1 MVLAPVLVVWFGFGI
16 VPKLLIIA
24 LICFFPITVNA
35 YDGLRSVDP
44 ELLKMM
50 RTLGADRLQILRRA
64 ELPWALPF
72 IFSGAKIAVA
82 VAVIGAVFG
91 EWAGSDS
98 GLGHLI
104 LVSSGEL
111 STSLTFAAI
120 AVLSAI
126 AIVPV
131 RPAGAARAPRRHLEG
146 ESRTMRRMRPMMP
159 VPVRLAAAIA
169 AAALL
174 LAGCGE
180 KEENL
185 GGAEPEQLDL
195 ALDFY
200 VNPDHAGIYT
210 ALENGYFKR
219 AGLRVTPRV
228 PSDPSAPIREVAAG
242 RADLAISYEPEV
254 LLAREQGLDVVA
266 VASLVDEPLTSLI
279 SLPEAGIAKPADLRG
294 KTVATAGI
302 PYQADYLETILA
314 GAGLSSSD
322 VKQVEV
328 GFNLLP
334 VLLGGQADAILG
346 GFRNI
351 EGVDLAQRGENPSV
365 VPVNQLG
372 VPNYDEL
379 VLVAQGERLEQDPEE
394 LRLFIGALAKG
405 TKDAVADPAAATRN
419 VLAASDGLDPALT
432 RAEVDATLP
441 LLAASPDE
449 SFGQIDAEEWALFA
463 SWMAENGLISQAP
476 GSEDV
481 LYDRTATR
489 GPG

>member
-1 MVLAPVLVVWFGFGI
+1 
-16 VPKLLIIA
+16 
-24 LICFFPITVNA
+24 
-35 YDGLRSVDP
+35 
-44 ELLKMM
+44 
-50 RTLGADRLQILRRA
+50 
-64 ELPWALPF
+64 
-72 IFSGAKIAVA
+72 
-82 VAVIGAVFG
+82 
-91 EWAGSDS
+91 
-98 GLGHLI
+98 
-104 LVSSGEL
+104 
-111 STSLTFAAI
+111 
-120 AVLSAI
+120 
-126 AIVPV
+126 
-131 RPAGAARAPRRHLEG
+131 
-146 ESRTMRRMRPMMP
+146 MRRMRPMMP

-169 AAALL
+169 AAALV

-180 KEENL
+180 KEESIR
-185 GGAEPEQLDL
+185 GGETEQVELM
-195 ALDFY
+195 LDFY

-242 RADLAISYEPEV
+242 RADLAVSYEPEV

-279 SLPEAGIAKPADLRG
+279 SLPEGGIAKPADLRG

-322 VKQVEV
+322 VEQVEV

-351 EGVDLAQRGENPSV
+351 EGVDLAERGENPAV

-419 VLAASDGLDPALT
+419 VLAASDGLDPDLT

-463 SWMAENGLISQAP
+463 SWMAENGLISQVP
-476 GSEDV
+476 DGEDV
-481 LYDRTATR
+481 LTNEFLPGAPDRE
-489 GPG
+489 

>member
-1 MVLAPVLVVWFGFGI
+1 MRQPVSLA
-16 VPKLLIIA
+16 
-24 LICFFPITVNA
+24 
-35 YDGLRSVDP
+35 
-44 ELLKMM
+44 
-50 RTLGADRLQILRRA
+50 
-64 ELPWALPF
+64 
-72 IFSGAKIAVA
+72 
-82 VAVIGAVFG
+82 
-91 EWAGSDS
+91 
-98 GLGHLI
+98 
-104 LVSSGEL
+104 
-111 STSLTFAAI
+111 STPL
-120 AVLSAI
+120 
-126 AIVPV
+126 
-131 RPAGAARAPRRHLEG
+131 
-146 ESRTMRRMRPMMP
+146 
-159 VPVRLAAAIA
+159 RLAAAL
-169 AAALL
+169 AALAL

-185 GGAEPEQLDL
+185 EAGLSEQLDL

-210 ALENGYFKR
+210 AQENGYFKR

-266 VASLVDEPLTSLI
+266 IAALVDEPLTSLI
-279 SLPEAGIAKPADLRG
+279 SLPEGGIAKPADLRG

-314 GAGLSSSD
+314 GAGLSTSD
-322 VKQVEV
+322 VRQVDV
-328 GFNLLP
+328 GLNLLP

-351 EGVDLAQRGENPSV
+351 EGVDLAERGADPSV

-379 VLVAQGERLEQDPEE
+379 VLVAQGERLEEDPEA

-405 TKDAVADPAAATRN
+405 TKDAVADPAAATRT
-419 VLAASDGLDPALT
+419 VLAAAEGLDPDLT
-432 RAEVDATLP
+432 RAEVEATLP
-441 LLAASPDE
+441 LLAATPQESYGQLDADE
-449 SFGQIDAEEWALFA
+449 WDLFA

-476 GSEDV
+476 ETGDV
-481 LYDRTATR
+481 VTNDLL
-489 GPG
+489 PGAPDKD